1 MYIHTHTHIYAHTL
15 YTIYTGRL
23 PLKMQYILYTERHTC
38 IYIYTHITHII
49 YVYTIN
55 KHVCLCIP

>member
-23 PLKMQYILYTERHTC
+23 PLKMQCILYTDIHV
-38 IYIYTHITHII
+38 YIYTHTLHI
-49 YVYTIN
+49 
-55 KHVCLCIP
+55 